1 MKGTEKIIAHIQADA
16 KSQADAILAEAEKQC
31 EAIRADYDKKAAQ
44 VYAEKVRTGTK
55 ACQDQVDSVQRIARM
70 EAKKALLSVKQEMV
84 AKSFDQAQE
93 LLTSLPEEQYV
104 AFLAKLAARASVSGD
119 EEIVLNERDRAA
131 VGEAVV
137 KAANA
142 LLKGGRLSLSKR
154 TGSFAGG
161 LILSRGNVEANCTAE
176 LLVELCRGEMSVE
189 IADMLFA

>member
-142 LLKGGRLSLSKR
+142 LLKGGKLSLSER

>member
-84 AKSFDQAQE
+84 AKSFDQAQK

-119 EEIVLNERDRAA
+119 EEIVLNARDRAA

-142 LLKGGRLSLSKR
+142 LLKGGKLSLSER

>member
-16 KSQADAILAEAEKQC
+16 KSRTDAILAEAEKQC

-84 AKSFDQAQE
+84 AKSFEQAQE

-142 LLKGGRLSLSKR
+142 LLKGGKLSLSER

-176 LLVELCRGEMSVE
+176 LLVELCRGEMSAE

>member
-16 KSQADAILAEAEKQC
+16 DAQAGAILAEAEAKC
-31 EAIRADYDKKAAQ
+31 ADIRAKYEEEASRLYSDRIREG
-44 VYAEKVRTGTK
+44 VK

-119 EEIVLNERDRAA
+119 EEIVLNERDREA

-142 LLKGGRLSLSKR
+142 LLKGGKLSLSER

>member
-84 AKSFDQAQE
+84 AKSFDQAQQ

-119 EEIVLNERDRAA
+119 EEIVLNERDREA

-142 LLKGGRLSLSKR
+142 LLKGGKLSLSER

>member
-84 AKSFDQAQE
+84 AKSFEQAQE

-119 EEIVLNERDRAA
+119 EEIVLNERDREA

-142 LLKGGRLSLSKR
+142 LLKGGKLSLSER

-176 LLVELCRGEMSVE
+176 LLVDLCRGEMSAE
-189 IADMLFA
+189 LAGLLFD

>member
-31 EAIRADYDKKAAQ
+31 AAIRADYDKKAAQ
-44 VYAEKVRTGTK
+44 LYAEKVRAGTK

-70 EAKKALLSVKQEMV
+70 EAKKTLLSVKQEMV
-84 AKSFDQAQE
+84 AKSFDKAQE

-104 AFLAKLAARASVSGD
+104 AFLAKLAARASVTGD
-119 EEIVLNERDRAA
+119 EEIILNEKDKAA

-142 LLKGGRLSLSKR
+142 LLKDGKLRLSER

-161 LILSRGNVEANCTAE
+161 LILSRGNVEANCTVE

>member
-84 AKSFDQAQE
+84 AKSFEQAQE

-119 EEIVLNERDRAA
+119 EEIVLNERDREA

-142 LLKGGRLSLSKR
+142 LLKGGKLSLSER
-154 TGSFAGG
+154 RGSFAGG

>member
-84 AKSFDQAQE
+84 AKSFEQAQE

-119 EEIVLNERDRAA
+119 EEIVLNARDRAA

-142 LLKGGRLSLSKR
+142 LLKGGKLSLSER

>member
-84 AKSFDQAQE
+84 AKSFDQARE

-142 LLKGGRLSLSKR
+142 LLKGGKLSLSER

-176 LLVELCRGEMSVE
+176 LLVELCRGEMSAE

>member
-119 EEIVLNERDRAA
+119 EEIVLNARDREA

-142 LLKGGRLSLSKR
+142 LLKGGKLSLSER

-176 LLVELCRGEMSVE
+176 LLVELCRGEMSAE

>member
-84 AKSFDQAQE
+84 AKSFEQAQE

-142 LLKGGRLSLSKR
+142 LLKGGKLSLSER

>member
-31 EAIRADYDKKAAQ
+31 AAIRADYDKKAAQ
-44 VYAEKVRTGTK
+44 LYAEKVRAGTK

-70 EAKKALLSVKQEMV
+70 EAKKTLLSVKQEMV
-84 AKSFDQAQE
+84 AKSFDKAQE

-104 AFLAKLAARASVSGD
+104 AFLAKLAARASVTAD
-119 EEIVLNERDRAA
+119 EEIILNEKDKAA

-137 KAANA
+137 GK
-142 LLKGGRLSLSKR
+142 LRLSER

-161 LILSRGNVEANCTAE
+161 LILSRGNVEANCTVE